1 MPTTIA
7 ERTIATT
14 PQLTHTPT
22 SSKPPTPAEAPTSS
36 QTQVSPKPP
45 KRPGIERGDTAREA
59 ARKTL
64 RFHFSRM
71 LKHEAGTIVG
81 SDIEELHDMR
91 VAVRRMRAAVQLF
104 RPYLPKKR
112 SASLRK
118 DLRRLGRALGP
129 TRDYDVMLAN
139 LETYRAAM
147 PAHIQDG
154 LTPLARRWQKRR
166 ARARRTMLR
175 YLTSKRYRTLKREL
189 AAFLEPAGAPPQPG
203 APEYPQNAAVGPQP
217 LVAAAAPGLVGARY
231 EKLLAYGP
239 SLHGASIETLHDLRI
254 DCKRLRY
261 ALEFLR
267 EILIPPA
274 AAAIEDVKRAQDH
287 LGDLNDAYVAGTVL
301 RTFLEKRQ
309 RDRDDGHY
317 PAAAKEALCGYL
329 AFCDDR
335 ARTNA
340 QTFPAL
346 WQHLTG
352 DEFRQRLHEIM
363 NTAP

>member
-1 MPTTIA
+1 MPTTIE
-7 ERTIATT
+7 ERAIATT

-22 SSKPPTPAEAPTSS
+22 SSKPPTPS

-45 KRPGIERGDTAREA
+45 KRPGIQRRDTAREA

-81 SDIEELHDMR
+81 SDSEELHDMR

-112 SASLRK
+112 AASLRK

-139 LETYRAAM
+139 LETYRAEM
-147 PAHIQDG
+147 PARTQAAF
-154 LTPLARRWQKRR
+154 TPLARRWQKRR
-166 ARARRTMLR
+166 ARARRAMLR
-175 YLTSKRYRTLKREL
+175 YLTSKRYRALKRDL
-189 AAFLEPAGAPPQPG
+189 AAFLEPTGAPPKPA
-203 APEYPQNAAVGPQP
+203 APEDLQAAVAAPRSQP
-217 LVAAAAPGLVGARY
+217 LVAAAAPGLIAARY
-231 EKLLAYGP
+231 ERLLAYGP

-267 EILIPPA
+267 EILIPQA
-274 AAAIEDVKRAQDH
+274 AAAIEDVKQAQDH

-309 RDRDDGHY
+309 RDCDGKRY

-335 ARTNA
+335 ARTYA

-346 WQHLTG
+346 WQRLTG
-352 DEFRQRLHEIM
+352 DEFRQRLREIM